1 MRGPKETARDL
12 AFDRAAVAKR
22 RYARSQRAFAR
33 VHQSALGL
41 GLPRSI
47 ALGALTSGLADA
59 KNLAKLAQD
68 LADRAQT
75 EYEQSEEFNQ
85 HG

>member
-1 MRGPKETARDL
+1 MKGPKETARDL
-12 AFDRAAVAKR
+12 AFDHAAVAKR

-33 VHQSALGL
+33 QLDPGSRVFPVGL
-41 GLPRSI
+41 S
-47 ALGALTSGLADA
+47 DA

-75 EYEQSEEFNQ
+75 EYEQSEEFDH